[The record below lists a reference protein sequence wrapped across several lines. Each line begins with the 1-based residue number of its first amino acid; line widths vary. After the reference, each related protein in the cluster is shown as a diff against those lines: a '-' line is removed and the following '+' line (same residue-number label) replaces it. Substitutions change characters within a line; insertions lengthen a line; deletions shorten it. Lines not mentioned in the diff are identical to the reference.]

1 VLAATLDAQRLR
13 LTVTDAE
20 GILRRLFAADAQL
33 SRLEVRQA
41 GLAEAFTQLT
51 KEAA

>member
-1 VLAATLDAQRLR
+1 MTQEARRLR

-20 GILRRLFAADAQL
+20 SILRRLLAADGLL
-33 SRLEVRQA
+33 SGLEVRQA

-51 KEAA
+51 REAA